1 MKKLKVFLTV
11 MFVVMMAS
19 SFAYAGSFSYT
30 TTNFKRGD
38 KYYNSSYL
46 YNCVSYARWL
56 QPALPYSLFTL
67 ADKKAIINSSKPK
80 KKSVAIINVGNSIGH
95 VAYVA
100 DVDDSGSSRS
110 ITLYEA
116 NYPSGVERK
125 RVLKGKD
132 KSVKEIGKYF
142 GIVGY
147 WKP

>member
-1 MKKLKVFLTV
+1 MKKMKVVLTAI
-11 MFVVMMAS
+11 FVVMMAS

-30 TTNFKRGD
+30 TTNFKKGD
-38 KYYNSSYL
+38 KYYNASHR
-46 YNCVSYARWL
+46 YNCVTYARWL
-56 QPALPYSLFTL
+56 QPALPYGLFSL
-67 ADKKAIINSSKPK
+67 ADKKAIIKSSSPK
-80 KKSVAIINVGNSIGH
+80 KNSVAIINVGNSVGH

-132 KSVKEIGKYF
+132 KSVKDIGKNF

-147 WKP
+147 WKR

>member
-1 MKKLKVFLTV
+1 MKKLKVFLMA

-38 KYYNSSYL
+38 AYYNASYL

-56 QPALPYSLFTL
+56 QPALPYGLFTL

-80 KKSVAIINVGNSIGH
+80 KKSVAIINVGNYGH

-100 DVDDSGSSRS
+100 DVDDSGSSQS

-132 KSVKEIGKYF
+132 KSVKDIGKNF

-147 WKP
+147 WQP